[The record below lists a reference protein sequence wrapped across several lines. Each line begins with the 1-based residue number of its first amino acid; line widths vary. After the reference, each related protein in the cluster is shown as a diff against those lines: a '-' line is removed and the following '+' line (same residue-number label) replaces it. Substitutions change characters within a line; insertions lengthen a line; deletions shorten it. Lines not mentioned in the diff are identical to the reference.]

1 MPDLTTAFRDTLK
14 DLSNSQQVKNEL
26 RKRRGST
33 GKNASP
39 NKPQD
44 EFIKEA
50 YRVAN
55 HIVSLKK
62 FLLSIRRAYL
72 NFSRTTTIQTQ
83 TPPQNLQFSDLN
95 LSLPSGASLNNKQR
109 DEIDTQAKMI
119 IQNCISRM
127 TTLEEV
133 EKVRQSQIKANPLN
147 TFSKMFT
154 TTSDLGEEILT
165 THRSGILWLL
175 NKRLMDVSNI
185 QKEHQEARLTRE
197 MERQR
202 SPINQQIKNSGASS
216 TFSGKDFFPDY
227 VNNGDD
233 DEGKAALE
241 ESASEDEFEP
251 QLSAQE
257 KMVLEMENEAL
268 IKDLE
273 SSLDEVKKVEKT
285 LLEIATLQNTLST
298 HLSIQAKETE
308 RLQSEAIA
316 TTERIR
322 DGNIMLAQARQR
334 HSDLRKWILFFL
346 IMVSGVLLFL
356 DWYD

>member
-1 MPDLTTAFRDTLK
+1 MPDLTNAFRDSVK
-14 DLSNSQQVKNEL
+14 ELSSSQQLKNEL
-26 RKRRGST
+26 RKRRGS
-33 GKNASP
+33 GDKQASQA
-39 NKPQD
+39 KPHD

-55 HIVSLKK
+55 HIVSLKN
-62 FLLSIRRAYL
+62 FLFSVRRAYL
-72 NFSRTTTIQTQ
+72 NFSRTTAVQTQ
-83 TPPQNLQFSDLN
+83 FPTQNQTFSELN
-95 LSLPSGASLNNKQR
+95 LSLPSGASLTNKQR
-109 DEIDTQAKMI
+109 DEIDMQAKMI
-119 IQNCISRM
+119 IQNCISRI
-127 TTLEEV
+127 TSLENV

-147 TFSKMFT
+147 SFSKIFT
-154 TTSDLGEEILT
+154 TTSDLAQEILT

-175 NKRLMDVSNI
+175 NKRLMDVSTI
-185 QKEHQEARLTRE
+185 QREHQEARLTRE

-202 SPINQQIKNSGASS
+202 SPINQQIKNLGTSS
-216 TFSGKDFFPDY
+216 TFPDFTAH
-227 VNNGDD
+227 GD

-268 IKDLE
+268 VKDLE
-273 SSLDEVKKVEKT
+273 SSLDEVKKVEQT

-298 HLSIQAKETE
+298 HLAIQAKETE

-322 DGNIMLAQARQR
+322 DGNVMLAQARQR